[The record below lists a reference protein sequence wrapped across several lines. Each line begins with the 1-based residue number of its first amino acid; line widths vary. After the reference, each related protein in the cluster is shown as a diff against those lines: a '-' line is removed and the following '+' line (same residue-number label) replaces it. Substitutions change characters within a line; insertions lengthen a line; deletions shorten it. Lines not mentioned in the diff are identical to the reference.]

1 MLSNVLATVYSRLHE
16 IVKMGDEIATFEIED
31 LFQGKE
37 FSFEKKIS
45 SSDVNMF
52 AKLTGD
58 NSPLH
63 MEDQFARERGFKSRL
78 VHGGLLVGCISQLVG
93 VHFHGENAIIQTLNI
108 KFSHPAYIGATLK
121 IDSIVDQ
128 DGGYTEEGV
137 LGLAFHPNYSENGYF
152 YVNYINT
159 TFNF

>member
-1 MLSNVLATVYSRLHE
+1 MLSYVLATVYSRLYE
-16 IVKMGDEIATFEIED
+16 IIKMGDEIATFEIED
-31 LFQGKE
+31 FFQGKE

-63 MEDQFARERGFKSRL
+63 MEDQFARERGFKGRV

-93 VHFHGENAIIQTLNI
+93 VHFPGKNSIIQTLDI
-108 KFSHPAYIGATLK
+108 KFSHPAYIGDLLK
-121 IDSIVDQ
+121 IYSIIDQ
-128 DGGYTEEGV
+128 ISESMGTIILKLAITNQNTGQV
-137 LGLAFHPNYSENGYF
+137 LLKSKMQVGFTN
-152 YVNYINT
+152 
-159 TFNF
+159 

>member
-1 MLSNVLATVYSRLHE
+1 
-16 IVKMGDEIATFEIED
+16 MGDNIATFEIKD
-31 LFQGKE
+31 LFPGKG

-52 AKLTGD
+52 ANLTGD

-63 MEDQFARERGFKSRL
+63 MEDGFAQERGFKSRL

-93 VHFHGENAIIQTLNI
+93 VHFPGKNAIIQTLNI
-108 KFSHPAYIGATLK
+108 KFSHPAYTGDTLK

-128 DGGYTEEGV
+128 V
-137 LGLAFHPNYSENGYF
+137 SESVKTVIIKLTITNQETGQILLKSKVQVGF
-152 YVNYINT
+152 T
-159 TFNF
+159 S

>member
-63 MEDQFARERGFKSRL
+63 MEDQFARERGFKGRV

-93 VHFHGENAIIQTLNI
+93 VHFPGTNSIIQTLDI
-108 KFSHPAYIGATLK
+108 KFSHPAYIGDLLK
-121 IDSIVDQ
+121 IHSIIDQ
-128 DGGYTEEGV
+128 ISESMGTIILKLAITNQNTGQV
-137 LGLAFHPNYSENGYF
+137 LLKSKVQVGFTN
-152 YVNYINT
+152 
-159 TFNF
+159 

>member
-1 MLSNVLATVYSRLHE
+1 MLSNVLSTVYSRLHE

-63 MEDQFARERGFKSRL
+63 MEDQFARERGFKGRV

-93 VHFHGENAIIQTLNI
+93 VHFPGTNSIIQTLDI
-108 KFSHPAYIGATLK
+108 KFSHPAYIGDLLK
-121 IDSIVDQ
+121 IYSIIDQ
-128 DGGYTEEGV
+128 ISESMGTII
-137 LGLAFHPNYSENGYF
+137 LKLAITNQ
-152 YVNYINT
+152 NT
-159 TFNF
+159 GQILLKSKMQVGFTN